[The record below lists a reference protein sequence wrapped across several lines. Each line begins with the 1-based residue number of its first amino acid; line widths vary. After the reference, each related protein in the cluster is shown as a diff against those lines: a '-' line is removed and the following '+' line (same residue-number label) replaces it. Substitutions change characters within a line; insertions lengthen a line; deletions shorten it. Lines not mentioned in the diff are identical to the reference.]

1 MKRTLYIL
9 ALFLLL
15 TYGAAHP
22 QTSPYRFDNGFTFS
36 ISESAESSLAGMS
49 LLIYGG
55 TQFETAQER
64 GTYRLILDTLMRGTQ
79 YRTADDISLHISQLG
94 DSVDTYITGDYWAIE
109 ATVAS
114 EDMRQL
120 LELVYDLTR
129 YPLFLDEELVK
140 AKNIAVQT
148 IRTQEDSPLHVGFD
162 FYRAVFYPDFYASPE
177 ERIRNIE
184 KMERNELLTL
194 YRTFFTPG
202 NMVLALSGN
211 LDGEKMVRLVASTF
225 GSDPRL
231 QTAPKRESRKQQ
243 PDRLPGFKE
252 KRGGITQAGIIIG
265 TRLEDFD
272 RRDTVLIEVVNAV
285 LDNSLGGRLY
295 EEVREKSGLVY
306 SISPYFSI
314 RIQPYTWFILA
325 TTRKRNYHRVIRET
339 ERVLQNLTEEPPSDE
354 ELYLAKS
361 YVITRLAIS
370 YQSPIKRA
378 HYEAERLMRGEQVLS
393 LEERFEAID
402 GVEREEVL
410 HFINRY
416 IPGAWTTLVVR

>member
-15 TYGAAHP
+15 ACGAAYP
-22 QTSPYRFDNGFTFS
+22 QTSLYRFDNGFTLS
-36 ISESAESSLAGMS
+36 ISESAESGLAGMS

-55 TQFETAQER
+55 TQLETAQER
-64 GTYRLILDTLMRGTQ
+64 GTYRILLDTLMRGTRH
-79 YRTADDISLHISQLG
+79 RTADDISLSISQLG

-109 ATVAS
+109 ATVAP
-114 EDMRQL
+114 EYMRQL

-129 YPLFLDEELVK
+129 HPLFLEEELNK
-140 AKNIAVQT
+140 TKSIAIQT
-148 IRTQEDSPLHVGFD
+148 IRTREDSPLHVGFD

-177 ERIRNIE
+177 KRIRNIE
-184 KMERNELLTL
+184 KMERNELQTL

-211 LDGEKMVRLVASTF
+211 LDGEKMVRLVAGTF
-225 GSDPRL
+225 GSDPQL
-231 QTAPKRESRKQQ
+231 QMAPKREVRKQQ
-243 PDRLPGFKE
+243 PDRLPDFKE
-252 KRGGITQAGIIIG
+252 KRGGVTQAGIIIG

-306 SISPYFSI
+306 NISPYFSI

-325 TTRKRNYHRVIRET
+325 TTRKRNYNRLIRET

-354 ELYLAKS
+354 ELYLAKG

-378 HYEAERLMRGEQVLS
+378 HYEAERIMRGEQVLS

-410 HFINRY
+410 QFINRY
-416 IPGAWTTLVVR
+416 IPGTWTTLVVR

>member
-1 MKRTLYIL
+1 MKRTFYIL

-15 TYGAAHP
+15 TWGMAHP
-22 QTSPYRFDNGFTFS
+22 QTSLYRFDNGFTLS
-36 ISESAESSLAGMS
+36 ISESAESGLAGMS

-55 TQFETAQER
+55 TQFETVQER

-79 YRTADDISLHISQLG
+79 HRTADDISLHISQLG
-94 DSVDTYITGDYWAIE
+94 DSVDTYIRGDYWAIE

-114 EDMRQL
+114 ENMHLL
-120 LELVYDLTR
+120 LELVHDLIR
-129 YPLFLDEELVK
+129 HPLFLDEELDK
-140 AKNIAVQT
+140 SKNIAIQT

-162 FYRAVFYPDFYASPE
+162 FYRVVFYPDFYASPE

-184 KMERNELLTL
+184 KMERNELLIL

-211 LDGEKMVRLVASTF
+211 LDGEKMVRFVSTTF
-225 GSDPRL
+225 GSDPQL
-231 QTAPKRESRKQQ
+231 QTAPKREIRKQQ
-243 PDRLPGFKE
+243 PGRLPGFKE

-325 TTRKRNYHRVIRET
+325 TTRKRNYNRVIRET
-339 ERVLQNLTEEPPSDE
+339 ERVLQSLTEEPPSDE

-361 YVITRLAIS
+361 YVITRLAIL
-370 YQSPIKRA
+370 YQSPVKRA
-378 HYEAERLMRGEQVLS
+378 HYESERLIRGEQVLS

-402 GVEREEVL
+402 GVKREEVL
-410 HFINRY
+410 QFINRY